1 MSAIGRTLPHRHLPT
16 ITRVAIGVELFI
28 AVGAVFG
35 GGQFILAPDGHLIG
49 ISVSVLANS
58 PFSSFFIPGLVLFAV
73 IGLGPIA
80 AAILSYRR
88 PRVAPIAAGLV
99 GFILMGWVTVEM
111 VMLAGPTSL
120 LWAVYLVLGAG
131 LASLGVASSR
141 GATTPALPS

>member
-1 MSAIGRTLPHRHLPT
+1 MSAIGRSVPHRHLPT
-16 ITRVAIGVELFI
+16 ITRIAIGVELFI

-58 PFSSFFIPGLVLFAV
+58 PFSSFFVPGLVLFAV

-80 AAILSYRR
+80 AAVLSYRR
-88 PRVAPIAAGLV
+88 PRLAPIAAGLI
-99 GFILMGWVTVEM
+99 GLILMSWVTVEM

-120 LWAVYLVLGAG
+120 LWAVYLVLGTS
-131 LASLGVASSR
+131 LASLGVASWRAASTR
-141 GATTPALPS
+141 AHP